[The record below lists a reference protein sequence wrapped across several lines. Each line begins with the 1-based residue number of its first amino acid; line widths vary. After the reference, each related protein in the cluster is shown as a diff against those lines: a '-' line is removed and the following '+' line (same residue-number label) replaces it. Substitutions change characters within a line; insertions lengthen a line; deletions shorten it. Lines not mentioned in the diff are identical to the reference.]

1 MDFEQA
7 RFNMVE
13 QQIRTWEVLDPK
25 VLELLFKVH
34 REDFV
39 PPQFRSLA
47 FADMEIPLGGGESM
61 LAPKLEARLIQEAG
75 VQPADRVLEV
85 GTGSG
90 HMAALLSHLARHVY
104 TVEIVSELAEQAR
117 RKLDAHGRNNV
128 TVEVGDAARGW
139 DKHAPYDVIMLT
151 GSVPQLPPQF
161 ESALAPGGRLVA
173 VIGDPPVMTAYR
185 IRRAAAGGFAQEAL
199 FETCIRALR
208 NAAQPERFVF

>member
-25 VLELLFKVH
+25 VLELLFLVH

-47 FADMEIPLGGGESM
+47 FADMEIPLGGGEAM
-61 LAPKLEARLIQEAG
+61 LAPKLEARLIQEAI
-75 VQPADRVLEV
+75 VQPGDRVLEV

-90 HMAALLSHLARHVY
+90 HMAALLSHLSRHVY
-104 TVEIVSELAEQAR
+104 TVEIVPELAEQAR
-117 RKLDAHGRNNV
+117 RKLDAHGRANV
-128 TVEVGDAARGW
+128 TVEIGDAARGW
-139 DKHAPYDVIMLT
+139 DKHAPYDVILIT

-161 ESALAPGGRLVA
+161 EAALAPGGRLLA

-185 IRRAAAGGFAQEAL
+185 LRRAAGGVGQEAL
-199 FETCIRALR
+199 FETCIKALR